1 MSVSSEKLS
10 VSEGGNRGDSS
21 MTDTLPPHE
30 EHERRFLVDDLTI
43 LEGATHQEIKQ
54 AYLWAEDGYAVRVR
68 LTHSSDLGEE
78 PHAYLTLKGPHD
90 SHNPYMRYEVEQVID
105 PTHAE
110 EIIQRAEHVV
120 TKRRYAVIAEGKTF
134 DVDVFTGR
142 NEGLVIAEFEGSP
155 KTVAQMNRSW
165 FTSKEVTQGG
175 LFIEVF
181 WFPSVSTL
189 SRGECEGG
197 LPDLR

>member
-1 MSVSSEKLS
+1 MSVSREKLS
-10 VSEGGNRGDSS
+10 VSEGGSRGDSS

-78 PHAYLTLKGPHD
+78 PHAYLTLKGPRD

-105 PTHAE
+105 PAHAE

-155 KTVAQMNRSW
+155 KTVAQMNRPW
-165 FTSKEVTQGG
+165 FTSKEVTQDTRYSNDR
-175 LFIEVF
+175 LAFRPFET
-181 WFPSVSTL
+181 WEE
-189 SRGECEGG
+189 R
-197 LPDLR
+197 

>member
-1 MSVSSEKLS
+1 MSVSREKLS
-10 VSEGGNRGDSS
+10 VSEGGSRGGSS

-54 AYLWAEDGYAVRVR
+54 AYLWAENGYAVRVR

-78 PHAYLTLKGPHD
+78 PHAYLTLKGPRD
-90 SHNPYMRYEVEQVID
+90 SNNPYMRYEVEQLID
-105 PTHAE
+105 PVHAE

-155 KTVAQMNRSW
+155 KTVGQMNRPW
-165 FTSKEVTQGG
+165 FTSKEVTQETRYSNDR
-175 LFIEVF
+175 LAFRPFET
-181 WFPSVSTL
+181 WEE
-189 SRGECEGG
+189 R
-197 LPDLR
+197 

>member
-1 MSVSSEKLS
+1 M
-10 VSEGGNRGDSS
+10 SS
-21 MTDTLPPHE
+21 MTSDSLPAHE

-43 LEGATHQEIKQ
+43 IEGAIYQDIKQ

-68 LTHSSDLGEE
+68 LTHSSDLDEE
-78 PHAYLTLKGPHD
+78 PHAYMTLKGPRD
-90 SHNPYMRYEVEQVID
+90 SNNPYMRYEVEQVID

-155 KTVAQMNRSW
+155 KAVAQMNRPW
-165 FTSKEVTQGG
+165 FASKEVTQDTRYSNDR
-175 LFIEVF
+175 LAISPFKE
-181 WFPSVSTL
+181 W
-189 SRGECEGG
+189 
-197 LPDLR
+197 

>member
-1 MSVSSEKLS
+1 MLS
-10 VSEGGNRGDSS
+10 VSEGGKQGGSS
-21 MTDTLPPHE
+21 MTDTLPPQE

-43 LEGATHQEIKQ
+43 LEGAIYQDIKQ

-78 PHAYLTLKGPHD
+78 PHAYMTLKGPRD
-90 SHNPYMRYEVEQVID
+90 SNNPYMRYEVEQVID

-155 KTVAQMNRSW
+155 KAVAQMSRPW
-165 FTSKEVTQGG
+165 FTSKEVTRD
-175 LFIEVF
+175 
-181 WFPSVSTL
+181 
-189 SRGECEGG
+189 SRYNNEKLAIDPYVTWQE
-197 LPDLR
+197 

>member
-1 MSVSSEKLS
+1 M
-10 VSEGGNRGDSS
+10 SS
-21 MTDTLPPHE
+21 MTSDSLPAHE

-54 AYLWAEDGYAVRVR
+54 AYLWAEGGYAVRVR
-68 LTHSSDLGEE
+68 LTHSSGIGEE
-78 PHAYLTLKGPHD
+78 PHAYLTLKGPRD

-105 PTHAE
+105 PAHAE

-155 KTVAQMNRSW
+155 KAVAQMNRPW
-165 FTSKEVTQGG
+165 FTSKEVTQDARYSNDR
-175 LFIEVF
+175 LAISPFKE
-181 WFPSVSTL
+181 W
-189 SRGECEGG
+189 
-197 LPDLR
+197 